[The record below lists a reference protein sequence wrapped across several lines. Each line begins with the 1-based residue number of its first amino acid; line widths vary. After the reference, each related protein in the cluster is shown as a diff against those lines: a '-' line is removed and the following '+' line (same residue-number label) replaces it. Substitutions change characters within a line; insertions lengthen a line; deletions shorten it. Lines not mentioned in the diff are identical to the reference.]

1 MLLPTTAT
9 AVWVA
14 LIISLICWGSWTVF
28 FKSAKKARFEFFAY
42 DFGFG
47 VVLAAIVAAYTFGS
61 WNSSELTF
69 QDNFILVSFRRI
81 FAGFATGVVVNLA
94 NILLLAAVA
103 VGGMSVAFPIAFG
116 VAWAVLEIWAY
127 FAGSGV
133 NPALG
138 LGGAVTVLIA
148 VVLSIVAHSWNLQ
161 AKYAAAEAAPDRTKP
176 VRKQSAAKA
185 AILAILSGLVYAGFF
200 LLIDRTTET
209 EIGLSAY
216 SVALVMSAGIFL
228 SSLLI
233 IPFFLNFPV
242 RGQPL
247 TVRRYF
253 KIEKSHHLLGLLG
266 GMVWTAGLIAGLTTE
281 GIPENITLR
290 PEATFMLM
298 RSIPL
303 VAALWGLLVWR
314 ETASS
319 TTRVHMMTA
328 AMFVLLLAGIGMMA
342 VAPVYGR

>member
-1 MLLPTTAT
+1 MLLPSTAT

-14 LIISLICWGSWTVF
+14 LIFSLICWGSWTVF

-47 VVLAAIVAAYTFGS
+47 VILAAVLAAYTLGNWDTS
-61 WNSSELTF
+61 DLTF
-69 QDNFILVSFRRI
+69 QDNFILVSRRRI
-81 FAGFATGVVVNLA
+81 LAGFGCGVVVNFA

-103 VGGMSVAFPIAFG
+103 VGGMSVAFPVAFG
-116 VAWAVLEIWAY
+116 VAWAALGIWAY

-138 LGGAVTVLIA
+138 IGGAVTVLIA
-148 VVLSIVAHSWNLQ
+148 VVLSIIAHSWNLQ

-185 AILAILSGLVYAGFF
+185 AVLAILSGLVYGGFF
-200 LLIDRTTET
+200 LLLDRTTET

-216 SVALVMSAGIFL
+216 SVALVMSAGVFL
-228 SSLLI
+228 SSILI
-233 IPFFLNFPV
+233 VPFFLNFPV
-242 RGQPL
+242 KGQPL
-247 TVRRYF
+247 NVRRYF
-253 KIEKSHHLLGLLG
+253 KIEKRHHLLGLLAG
-266 GMVWTAGLIAGLTTE
+266 VVWTAGLIAGLTPD
-281 GIPENITLR
+281 GLPASITPR
-290 PEATFMLM
+290 PEAVYMVA

-314 ETASS
+314 ETAGS

-328 AMFVLLLAGIGMMA
+328 AMFVLLLAGMGMMA
-342 VAPVYGR
+342 MAPVYGR